1 MSDLAITQDAVDEL
15 PAGFGKTIRLRR
27 KLPYLILLALA
38 IVGIAYTN
46 FSHQP
51 MNGYWEFLTV
61 ATGLVCIVTVW
72 PRAPDRSARFRLVWT
87 QALHWI
93 TLLVAM
99 NIVLLPGFQT
109 LLPTQASSLV
119 VLMLLALGT
128 VFAGINLLSWE
139 ISFLGF
145 ALAASVPA
153 IVWVK
158 QSALFLLIAAVL
170 IVGLGIAFWPRG
182 RATP

>member
-1 MSDLAITQDAVDEL
+1 MSDPAITQDEVAAL
-15 PAGFGKTIRLRR
+15 SAPARQTSLIRR
-27 KLPYLILLALA
+27 KLPYLILLVLA
-38 IVGIAYTN
+38 IGGIAYTN

-51 MNGYWEFLTV
+51 LNGYWEFLTV
-61 ATGLVCIVTVW
+61 ATGLVCIATVW
-72 PRAPDRSARFRLVWT
+72 PRLPDKGARFRLIWT

-99 NIVLLPGFQT
+99 NIVLLPDFQT

-128 VFAGINLLSWE
+128 VLAGINLLSWE
-139 ISFLGF
+139 ISFLGL

-158 QSALFLLIAAVL
+158 QSALFLLIAILL
-170 IVGLGIAFWPRG
+170 IVGIGTAFWPRR
-182 RATP
+182 RAKA

>member
-1 MSDLAITQDAVDEL
+1 MSDPAITQDAL
-15 PAGFGKTIRLRR
+15 PAGSGQTSMLRR
-27 KLPYLILLALA
+27 KLPYLVLLVLA
-38 IVGIAYTN
+38 ILGIAYTN

-51 MNGYWEFLTV
+51 LNGYWEFLAI
-61 ATGLVCIVTVW
+61 ATGLVCIATVW
-72 PRAPDRSARFRLVWT
+72 PRMPERSARVRLIWS

-99 NIVLLPGFQT
+99 NVVLLPGFQT
-109 LLPTQASSLV
+109 LLPMQASSLV

-128 VFAGINLLSWE
+128 VLAGISLSSWE
-139 ISFLGF
+139 IGFLGV

-158 QSALFLLIAAVL
+158 QSALFLLIAVML
-170 IVGLGIAFWPRG
+170 IVGLGITFWPRG
-182 RATP
+182 RTTT

>member
-1 MSDLAITQDAVDEL
+1 MSNPTITQDAVATL
-15 PAGFGKTIRLRR
+15 PPRFSETSMLRR
-27 KLPYLILLALA
+27 RLPYLILLVLA

-51 MNGYWEFLTV
+51 LNGYWEFLTV
-61 ATGLVCIVTVW
+61 ATGLVCIATVW
-72 PRAPDRSARFRLVWT
+72 PRALDKSARFRLIRT

-128 VFAGINLLSWE
+128 VLARISLSSWE

-158 QSALFLLIAAVL
+158 QSALFLLIAVMVV
-170 IVGLGIAFWPRG
+170 IGLGIAFWPRG
-182 RATP
+182 RVTT

>member
-1 MSDLAITQDAVDEL
+1 MSDPTITQDAVAAL
-15 PAGFGKTIRLRR
+15 PPRSSETSMLRR
-27 KLPYLILLALA
+27 KLPYLILLVLV

-51 MNGYWEFLTV
+51 LNGYWEFLTV

-72 PRAPDRSARFRLVWT
+72 SHAPDRNARFRLIRT

-128 VFAGINLLSWE
+128 VLAGINLSSWE
-139 ISFLGF
+139 ISFLGV
-145 ALAASVPA
+145 ALAAAVPA

-158 QSALFLLIAAVL
+158 QSALFLLIVVML
-170 IVGLGIAFWPRG
+170 IIGLGIAFWPRG
-182 RATP
+182 RATT

>member
-1 MSDLAITQDAVDEL
+1 M
-15 PAGFGKTIRLRR
+15 LRR
-27 KLPYLILLALA
+27 KLPYLILLVLA

-46 FSHQP
+46 FSHQAL
-51 MNGYWEFLTV
+51 NGYWEFLTV
-61 ATGLVCIVTVW
+61 ATGAVCIATIW
-72 PRAPDRSARFRLVWT
+72 PHAPDRSARFRLIWT

-93 TLLVAM
+93 TLLLAM

-128 VFAGINLLSWE
+128 VLAGINLLSWE
-139 ISFLGF
+139 ISFLGL

-158 QSALFLLIAAVL
+158 QSALFLLIAVVL
-170 IVGLGIAFWPRG
+170 IAGLGVAFWPRG
-182 RATP
+182 RATT